1 MNTNIKPWLW
11 QTLGV
16 LLGLFL
22 ALLVLDKVYI
32 VWQDFKPSVPKNTL
46 SMSAEGKI
54 SATPDLATIN
64 VGVISNGSTAKI
76 VQDDMTKKVDQI
88 TDFVK
93 KQGIDPKDIT
103 TSNFSVYPSYDYKN
117 GTNQV
122 NGYQGNESVTVRVHG
137 VDKSTEVLGKILDGA
152 VANGSNQ
159 IQGVQ
164 FSSNDPD
171 NLKQE
176 ARKQAIN
183 KARQKA
189 QELADQA
196 GLKLGKVVNIS
207 DNSTS
212 YPTPLPYAL
221 GMGGGGDAKSIA
233 PNIETGSQDIT
244 ASITMTFEIK

>member
-164 FSSNDPD
+164 FSFNDPD

-183 KARQKA
+183 KAKQKA